1 MQKPFESISS
11 AISFLLYNIY
21 IYIYI
26 CYSPAGRSVLG
37 KTVPSVLSTARGVVE
52 DIQFRISRRK

>member
-21 IYIYI
+21 IYI
-26 CYSPAGRSVLG
+26 CYSPAGRSVLE

-52 DIQFRISRRK
+52 DIRFRISRRK